1 MFKHILCA
9 LILSLFNT
17 ASSATNQTITA
28 WSYYPTEPFLTD
40 AKSNAGLAQDLVQ
53 YLNQASTGKFKLRLQ
68 LLPRNRLDL
77 ALASGEKGI
86 VLFAPSVIFGGMQHS
101 RYFWSSALLHDNQGF
116 VSRADKVFEY
126 DAPQSL
132 YGVHFLAMRGH
143 HFPRLQKD
151 IDEGK
156 ILVNRADSEGALLRM
171 LIAKR
176 ADVITLP
183 DSVVQYFIVQ
193 NPSLKK
199 ELYLSNKKLESF
211 SRHLLFQ
218 QGMEEEFKNI
228 EPIVLKINSDPKWI
242 AILKK
247 YGLEPSQQTP

>member
-1 MFKHILCA
+1 MLTHILRV
-9 LILSLFNT
+9 LILSLSGLAAIAN
-17 ASSATNQTITA
+17 SQTITA

-101 RYFWSSALLHDNQGF
+101 RYNWSSALLHDNQGF

-126 DAPQSL
+126 DTPQSL

-143 HFPRLQKD
+143 YFPRLQKD

-193 NPSLKK
+193 NPGLKK
-199 ELYLSNKKLESF
+199 SCIYPIKNWRASADIYFFNKGWK
-211 SRHLLFQ
+211 
-218 QGMEEEFKNI
+218 KNS
-228 EPIVLKINSDPKWI
+228 KI
-242 AILKK
+242 
-247 YGLEPSQQTP
+247 